1 MHKYM
6 LELVE
11 FFKNRINGYAITD
24 YEEENVITVLF
35 ENDEDK
41 FTVSIDSYNNS
52 ITVDD
57 KKIDLSKESLATS
70 IHIVYKTVIDRV
82 NKNILH

>member
-11 FFKNRINGYAITD
+11 FFKNRINGYVITD

-35 ENDEDK
+35 ENNEDE
-41 FTVSIDSYNNS
+41 FTVIVDSHSNS

>member
-11 FFKNRINGYAITD
+11 FFKNRINGYVITD

>member
-1 MHKYM
+1 VHKYM